1 MSPTLLCSVFLG
13 WWCWWWCFFV
23 CFLFCFICLFV
34 CCYFWKAT
42 YTYTALIVIET
53 NTGTGIARCVR
64 FHTLAKSSVCRN
76 WPCIHWKS
84 TFGTRSVYTVQPC
97 TSLQCVDHFIRSHLC
112 RVHHPFF
119 RNIVGNRKQT
129 MEYHGKGTKSWTTKD
144 RPPPPPPPHT
154 STCTCMHASK
164 HASTTERH
172 WHAHIHACAFSDPN
186 LPVDPTLFFRWCKH
200 MHVASKTIPEST
212 RIKEHRHF
220 TTLCSTQC
228 LMEPDESAMG
238 AFVVKPPPPPPKH
251 LPYYAHPLVSSKP
264 NVVVTLFKL
273 SVALRPQRP

>member
-1 MSPTLLCSVFLG
+1 MSDSIHLLSQVYAETGLVFIERVRSAHVLCTPYSHAPVYSVLITSFE
-13 WWCWWWCFFV
+13 
-23 CFLFCFICLFV
+23 
-34 CCYFWKAT
+34 AT
-42 YTYTALIVIET
+42 YVGCTARSFGISWET
-53 NTGTGIARCVR
+53 EN
-64 FHTLAKSSVCRN
+64 
-76 WPCIHWKS
+76 
-84 TFGTRSVYTVQPC
+84 
-97 TSLQCVDHFIRSHLC
+97 
-112 RVHHPFF
+112 
-119 RNIVGNRKQT
+119 KQT
-129 MEYHGKGTKSWTTKD
+129 MEHHGKGTKSWTTKD

-154 STCTCMHASK
+154 HTSTCMHASK

-238 AFVVKPPPPPPKH
+238 AFVVKPPPPPPPSTS
-251 LPYYAHPLVSSKP
+251 LTTPTLSSHQ
-264 NVVVTLFKL
+264 NQTLW
-273 SVALRPQRP
+273 SPCSS